1 MSFLVKVGQT
11 RSNYVN
17 ALSKCCIFAIANKK
31 LQWRVKAAVQH
42 SSSELGSTFTL
53 HFTCICQFLHFLL
66 FKFFNFKLCQYL

>member
-17 ALSKCCIFAIANKK
+17 ALFKCCNFAIVNGK

-53 HFTCICQFLHFLL
+53 HFTCNCQCLMFNFLM
-66 FKFFNFKLCQYL
+66 FNFKLCQYL